1 MPKAKGT
8 SSGRSSAVSRAGRR
22 SPAPANICPGARV
35 GRYTVGRRLHEGGM
49 ANVYAVGKPRTRV
62 PLVIKTP
69 KLGRDHPLSS
79 LMAFDNEMHVLARLH
94 GPYVPRL
101 VASSDSRPRPYLI
114 MERIEGDA
122 LAQAARRAPIEIE
135 ELRKLGAHLCRAV
148 QALHRQDV
156 IHLDLN
162 PSNVRNRASGEMVLI
177 DFGMA
182 HHAQLPDLHDAAFG
196 EEEGTTPYIAPEQ
209 LHHVR
214 SDSRS
219 DIYAIGAILYQLAT
233 GQYPFGRPNVLSL
246 AKRLVM
252 PPLPP
257 RCHRPELP
265 AWLQEIIL
273 RCLEI
278 RPERRFATANE
289 IAHLLVH
296 PEAVHVGARGH
307 STRPPGCW
315 QRLHGWQRS
324 LFQKFDEQPVL
335 RPHERL
341 TTRPHVLVALDLGHC
356 SKALSEALRR
366 AVRRLA
372 HSEPHSYFTC
382 LSVLPLQERASPGVA
397 TAPDVTRQ
405 VAMRNWAQALKFAP
419 TRLVFQVLPGDPARA
434 IVDYARQHQADMIV
448 IGAGTGSALRWR
460 LGSVSAAVAAQ
471 APCSVT
477 VVRTRQDDK

>member
-1 MPKAKGT
+1 MRAA
-8 SSGRSSAVSRAGRR
+8 RRSRAKRQPV
-22 SPAPANICPGARV
+22 PAAIGPGARIGRFQV
-35 GRYTVGRRLHEGGM
+35 GKLRIEGGM
-49 ANVYAVGKPRTRV
+49 SRLYDVHTARGQA
-62 PLVIKTP
+62 PLLLKTP
-69 KLGRDHPLSS
+69 KLGPDHPLSS
-79 LMAFDNEMHVLARLH
+79 LVAFENETTILKRLH
-94 GPYVPRL
+94 GPHVPKF
-101 VASSDSRPRPYLI
+101 VAAGDVRERPYLV
-114 MERIEGDA
+114 MERIDGDV
-122 LAQAARRAPIEIE
+122 LAQAARRAPVSTAEVCD
-135 ELRKLGAHLCRAV
+135 LGARLCRAV
-148 QALHRQDV
+148 QALHHQNV

-233 GQYPFGRPNVLSL
+233 GHYPFGRPNLLSL

-257 RCHRPELP
+257 RCHRSELP
-265 AWLQEIIL
+265 PWLQEIIL

-278 RPERRFATANE
+278 RPERRYTTAKE
-289 IAHLLVH
+289 IAHLLAH

-307 STRPPGCW
+307 RTRPPSWW
-315 QRLHGWQRS
+315 QRLRGWQRS
-324 LFQKFDEQPVL
+324 IFQKFDEQPAP
-335 RPHERL
+335 RPYERL
-341 TTRPHVLVALDLGHC
+341 TTSPHVLVALDLGHC
-356 SKALSEALRR
+356 SEALGEALRR

-372 HSEPHSYFTC
+372 RSEPHSYFTC
-382 LSVLPLQERASPGVA
+382 LSVLPAQERAPRGGA

-405 VAMRNWAQALKFAP
+405 VAMRNWAQPLKLAP
-419 TRLVFQVLPGDPARA
+419 PRLVFQVLPGKPART
-434 IVDYARQHQADMIV
+434 IVDYARQHQVDLIV
-448 IGAGTGSALRWR
+448 IGARVSLALRQH

-477 VVRTRQDDK
+477 VVRTRRDIKK

>member
-1 MPKAKGT
+1 MAT
-8 SSGRSSAVSRAGRR
+8 RAGRR
-22 SPAPANICPGARV
+22 ATAPAPLRPGARV
-35 GRYTVGRRLHEGGM
+35 GRYTVGARLHEGGM
-49 ANVYAVGKPRTRV
+49 ANVYAVGAARARP
-62 PLVIKTP
+62 PLVLKTP

-79 LMAFDNEMHVLARLH
+79 LMAFENEMQVLARLR
-94 GPYVPRL
+94 GPHVPHL
-101 VASSDSRPRPYLI
+101 VASGDPRERPYLI

-122 LAQAARRAPIEIE
+122 LAQAARRAPIEID
-135 ELRKLGAHLCRAV
+135 ELRDLGVRLCRAV
-148 QALHRQDV
+148 QALHHQNV

-162 PSNVRNRASGEMVLI
+162 PSNVRNRADGTMVLI

-219 DIYAIGAILYQLAT
+219 DIYAIGAMLYQLAT
-233 GQYPFGRPNVLSL
+233 GHYPFGRPNLLSL
-246 AKRLVM
+246 AKRLAA

-278 RPERRFATANE
+278 RPEQRFATAKE
-289 IAHLLVH
+289 IAHLLAH

-307 STRPPGCW
+307 RTRPPGWW
-315 QRLHGWQRS
+315 QRLRGWQRS
-324 LFQKFDEQPVL
+324 IFQKFDEQPAS

-341 TTRPHVLVALDLGHC
+341 TTSPHVLVALDLGHC
-356 SKALSEALRR
+356 SEELGEALRR
-366 AVRRLA
+366 AVLRLA
-372 HSEPHSYFTC
+372 RSEPHSYFTC
-382 LSVLPLQERASPGVA
+382 LSVLPAQERAPPGAA

-405 VAMRNWAQALKFAP
+405 IAMRNWAQPLKLASP
-419 TRLVFQVLPGDPARA
+419 RLVFQVLPGDPARA
-434 IVDYARQHQADMIV
+434 IMDYAHQHQVDLIV
-448 IGAGTGSALRWR
+448 IGARASSALRR
-460 LGSVSAAVAAQ
+460 HRGSVSAAVAAR

-477 VVRTRQDDK
+477 VVRTRRDIRDI